1 MQRLAV
7 NIAAMHI
14 LYLSDRLSERGGADQ
29 HLLQVMQWAVEAG
42 HSVTLA
48 CGRIDAGVGL
58 KRDIEVVRV
67 RGLATAV
74 ASTARLGGLP
84 PLLGACDVVHVQN
97 VMNPVALELASSTC
111 RAVVT
116 VQDHRVFCPATGK
129 TLPDGSPCTE
139 AMADDL
145 CSLCLPDGS
154 YRKRTLELTRARRE
168 TLRGARL
175 VVLSRWMADELAAVG
190 HPGAE
195 VIPPWV
201 ETGAEGAPAGSH
213 LMLGGRLVHHKGV
226 LDALKAWREAGV
238 SLELRVAGEGPL
250 ESQLEDVQHLGWLPQ
265 SALRR
270 ELRSARALLF
280 PSLWQEPF
288 GILGVQ
294 ALAEGTPVIVAESG
308 GTGEWS
314 DVGCLCVPAGDVDA
328 MAEAIARIARE
339 PDTALSFGEA
349 GRRMVADRFGRAR
362 IEPQL
367 QTLYASVA

>member
-1 MQRLAV
+1 MR
-7 NIAAMHI
+7 I

-29 HLLQVMQWAVEAG
+29 HLLQVMAWAVEAG

-48 CGRIDAGVGL
+48 CGRIDDGVGL
-58 KRDIEVVRV
+58 NDHIEVVRV
-67 RGLATAV
+67 RGLAIAI

-84 PLLGACDVVHVQN
+84 PLLKAADVVHVQN
-97 VMNPVALELASSTC
+97 VMNPVALELAASTG
-111 RAVVT
+111 RALVT

-139 AMADDL
+139 GMADDI
-145 CSLCLPDGS
+145 CSPCLPDGS
-154 YRKRTLELTRARRE
+154 YRERTLDLTRARLE
-168 TLRGARL
+168 TLRGVRL
-175 VVLSRWMADELAAVG
+175 VVLSTWMADELAAVG
-190 HPGAE
+190 HPAAE

-201 ETGAEGAPAGSH
+201 EIGAKKAASGSH

-226 LDALKAWREAGV
+226 LDALKAWREAGT

-250 ESQLEDVQHLGWLPQ
+250 ESQLEDVQHLGWLGQP
-265 SALRR
+265 ALRR
-270 ELRSARALLF
+270 ELRAARALLF

-294 ALAEGTPVIVAESG
+294 ALAEGTPVIVAGSG
-308 GTGEWS
+308 GTRAWS
-314 DVGCLCVPAGDVDA
+314 DVGCLRVPAGDVGA
-328 MAEAIARIARE
+328 MAEAIVRFARDPDAARMI
-339 PDTALSFGEA
+339 GEA
-349 GRRMVADRFGRAR
+349 GRQMVAERFGRAR